1 MSEPMV
7 PGMLG
12 GSKDLRDKRGKAEKK
27 TIHLLLEG
35 WWERSTLMCLP
46 QQNLQKQD

>member
-1 MSEPMV
+1 MSEPMM

-27 TIHLLLEG
+27 KNNPFIA
-35 WWERSTLMCLP
+35 
-46 QQNLQKQD
+46 

>member
-27 TIHLLLEG
+27 QSIY
-35 WWERSTLMCLP
+35 CLRAGGRDP
-46 QQNLQKQD
+46 L